1 MISSS
6 MQMGWIDFSKK
17 ERGDVTTILRLLGT
31 SSALDEIGI
40 GTIRDGF
47 SNHLF
52 PGLSTQQTRAKYFV
66 LIPYLFSMAE
76 KQRFIR
82 RGDVG
87 AWIHRQEDALV
98 KTLVENSGSGE
109 LGIIGTRNLKQ
120 GKPLVRKPS
129 DIYWTGLHATS
140 ILRWPDLSFEDVCS
154 ILYAR
159 QQDKKSIHL
168 KAESD
173 EAGSDDTDAA
183 NGEQVLFAPITAG
196 YDLSSA
202 ASIDLTYPE
211 ATYLRE
217 RFLDS
222 EGTKNS
228 LMAYLLKHPD
238 AVCDQF
244 EEIDTRPMP
253 RELAAI
259 TDLAKDFSGF
269 IYGAHL
275 LYNVIF
281 SDDQDKDMACDF
293 EAWKEEEY
301 HAIDLDSVIGVT
313 GCSASAGAF
322 IHQFDSCISKGD
334 ISSARQC
341 IILREKIMKRDRAKL
356 GHPDQYQ
363 PVHTYRL
370 NYRYSIGKQMI
381 SDIFSRLEGYHGP
394 QIV

>member
-1 MISSS
+1 MIFSN

-31 SSALDEIGI
+31 PSALDEIGI

-47 SNHLF
+47 SNLLF

-66 LIPYLFSMAE
+66 LIPYLFSLAE
-76 KQRFIR
+76 KQRLVR
-82 RGDVG
+82 RSDVG

-98 KTLVENSGSGE
+98 KTLIENSGSGE

-120 GKPLVRKPS
+120 RKPLVRKPS
-129 DIYWTGLHATS
+129 DIYWTGLRAAS

-159 QQDKKSIHL
+159 QQDKKGIHL

-173 EAGSDDTDAA
+173 DAASDDKDAV
-183 NGEQVLFAPITAG
+183 NGEQVLFTPIKAG
-196 YDLSSA
+196 YDLFSS

-211 ATYLRE
+211 AAYLKE
-217 RFLDS
+217 RFVDS
-222 EGTKNS
+222 EKMKNS

-238 AVCDQF
+238 AVCNQF
-244 EEIDTRPMP
+244 EEIDTRPMQ

-259 TDLAKDFSGF
+259 TELAKDFSSF

-275 LYNVIF
+275 LYNIIF
-281 SDDQDKDMACDF
+281 SDDQDKGMIRDF

-301 HAIDLDSVIGVT
+301 HSIDLDSVISVT

-322 IHQFDSCISKGD
+322 IHQFDSYISKGD
-334 ISSARQC
+334 ISSAREC
-341 IILREKIMKRDRAKL
+341 IRQRETVMKRDRAKL
-356 GHPDQYQ
+356 GHSDQYQ

-370 NYRYSIGKQMI
+370 DYRYSVGTRII
-381 SDIFSRLEGYHGP
+381 SDIFSGLEGYHGS
-394 QIV
+394 QTI

>member
-1 MISSS
+1 

-31 SSALDEIGI
+31 PSALDEIGI

-47 SNHLF
+47 SDLLF

-76 KQRFIR
+76 KQSFVR

-87 AWIHRQEDALV
+87 VWIHHQEDALV
-98 KTLVENSGSGE
+98 KTLVKNSGNGE

-120 GKPLVRKPS
+120 RKPLVRKPS

-159 QQDKKSIHL
+159 QQDKKGIHL

-173 EAGSDDTDAA
+173 DSGSDDMDAA
-183 NGEQVLFAPITAG
+183 NGEQVLFTPFKAG
-196 YDLSSA
+196 YDLFSS

-211 ATYLRE
+211 AIYLKE
-217 RFLDS
+217 RFLNS
-222 EGTKNS
+222 ERTKGS
-228 LMAYLLKHPD
+228 LMAYLIKHPD

-244 EEIDTRPMP
+244 EEVDTWTMP

-281 SDDQDKDMACDF
+281 SDDQDKDIIRDF

-301 HAIDLDSVIGVT
+301 RAIDLDSVIGVT

-322 IHQFDSCISKGD
+322 IHQFDSYISKGD
-334 ISSARQC
+334 ISSAREC
-341 IILREKIMKRDRAKL
+341 IIQREKIMKRDRAKL

-370 NYRYSIGKQMI
+370 DYRYSVGMRMI
-381 SDIFSRLEGYHGP
+381 SDIFSGLEGYHGS
-394 QIV
+394 QTI